1 MATTNTTKKAG
12 DKSAKPQKQ
21 NKARV
26 PDARPKLK
34 ARATDAEKPNS
45 KSSVVKRPFSLPIP
59 LFKFAQA
66 EAKRIGKLEG
76 KRPNVSGYLASL
88 LFAAKHAAA
97 TPAAAK

>member
-1 MATTNTTKKAG
+1 MATTNTTKKAS
-12 DKSAKPQKQ
+12 DKPAKPQKQ

-34 ARATDAEKPNS
+34 APAKAAGS
-45 KSSVVKRPFSLPIP
+45 KSSVIKRPFSLPVP

-66 EAKRIGKLEG
+66 EAKRIGKEEG
-76 KRPNVSGYLASL
+76 KRPNLSGYIAGL

-97 TPAAAK
+97 TPAK